1 MNNFLIHCFQV
12 NQTALDI
19 PTFENCE
26 LDTEYVVTFT
36 PTIPVRSYQFGYP
49 KITFHAP
56 EEVIVKSSCEA
67 SLMELKP
74 VHLTVTAACKED
86 STTGLKPI
94 VLSFR
99 QITPRWDA
107 QYSLPKIWVCLTIK
121 LLKVLF
127 AFMLLKLVSR
137 LLLCKTKRNKL
148 KDKNSEKLQ

>member
-1 MNNFLIHCFQV
+1 M
-12 NQTALDI
+12 
-19 PTFENCE
+19 
-26 LDTEYVVTFT
+26 TFT

-148 KDKNSEKLQ
+148 KDKNSEKL